1 MKKLLLAMIAVAAL
15 ISFAA
20 CDHNETYADQRDREL
35 DSINAFLRNENIK
48 VIKEAEFEKRF
59 EARKAGDKT
68 IKLTDTDPANNEYV
82 LFESNGIY
90 MQVIHDGC
98 GEYIAKNDKKGKNV
112 LCRFTEYCLANRAK
126 ICDEAITLTNDVPS
140 LAIYTDEMNVTNT
153 SGTFSGYFVDTS
165 KSLLAKT
172 YNSSYYG
179 TVSATVPS
187 GWLIPF
193 TWIKVGRLV
202 SEDDELAHVRL
213 LVPHT
218 YGTTSASA
226 SVYACLYDIRF
237 QAAR

>member
-1 MKKLLLAMIAVAAL
+1 MKKLLLSIIAIAAL
-15 ISFAA
+15 VTFAA
-20 CDHNETYADQRDREL
+20 CDHNETYADQRNREL
-35 DSINAFLRNENIK
+35 DSINAFLRNENVK
-48 VIKEAEFEKRF
+48 VIKESEFEQRF

-68 IKLTDTDPANNEYV
+68 IKLTDTDPSNNEYV

-90 MQVIHDGC
+90 MQVINDGC
-98 GEYIAKNDKKGKNV
+98 GNYIAKGKTQNV
-112 LCRFTEYCLANRAK
+112 LCRYTEYCLANRAK
-126 ICDEAITLTNDVPS
+126 ICDDAITLTNDVPRF
-140 LAIYTDEMNVTNT
+140 AIYTDEMSVKNT
-153 SGTFSGYFVDTS
+153 SGTFEGSFVDTNH
-165 KSLLAKT
+165 SLLAQT

-179 TVSATVPS
+179 SVSATVPS

-193 TWIKVGRLV
+193 SWIKIGRLITA
-202 SEDDELAHVRL
+202 DDELAHVRL

>member
-1 MKKLLLAMIAVAAL
+1 MKKLLLSIIAIAAL
-15 ISFAA
+15 VTFAA
-20 CDHNETYADQRDREL
+20 CDHNETYADQRNREL
-35 DSINAFLRNENIK
+35 DSINAFLRNENVK
-48 VIKEAEFEKRF
+48 VIKESEFEQRF

-68 IKLTDTDPANNEYV
+68 IKLTDTDPNNNEYV

-98 GEYIAKNDKKGKNV
+98 GNYIAKGETKNV

-126 ICDEAITLTNDVPS
+126 ICDDAITLTNDVPRF
-140 LAIYTDEMNVTNT
+140 AIYTDEMSVKNT
-153 SGTFSGYFVDTS
+153 SGTFEGSFVDTNH
-165 KSLLAKT
+165 SLLAQT

-179 TVSATVPS
+179 SVSATVPS

-193 TWIKVGRLV
+193 SWIKIGRLITA
-202 SEDDELAHVRL
+202 DDELAHVRL

>member
-1 MKKLLLAMIAVAAL
+1 MKKLLLSIIAIAAL
-15 ISFAA
+15 VTFAA
-20 CDHNETYADQRDREL
+20 CDHNETYADQRNREL
-35 DSINAFLRNENIK
+35 DSINAFLRNENVK
-48 VIKEAEFEKRF
+48 VIKESEFEQRF

-68 IKLTDTDPANNEYV
+68 IKLTDTDPNNNEYV

-98 GEYIAKNDKKGKNV
+98 GNYIAKGKTQNV
-112 LCRFTEYCLANRAK
+112 LCRYTEYCLANRAK
-126 ICDEAITLTNDVPS
+126 ICDDAITLTNDVPRF
-140 LAIYTDEMNVTNT
+140 AVYTDEMSVKNT
-153 SGTFSGYFVDTS
+153 SGTFEGSFVDTNH
-165 KSLLAKT
+165 SLLAQT

-179 TVSATVPS
+179 SVSATVPS

-193 TWIKVGRLV
+193 SWIKIGRLITA
-202 SEDDELAHVRL
+202 DDELAHVRL

>member
-1 MKKLLLAMIAVAAL
+1 MKKLLLSIIAIAAL
-15 ISFAA
+15 VTFAA
-20 CDHNETYADQRDREL
+20 CDHNETYADQRNREL
-35 DSINAFLRNENIK
+35 DSINAFLRNENVK
-48 VIKEAEFEKRF
+48 VIKESEFEQRF

-68 IKLTDTDPANNEYV
+68 IKLTDTDPNNNEYV

-98 GEYIAKNDKKGKNV
+98 GNYIAKGKIQNV
-112 LCRFTEYCLANRAK
+112 LCRYTEYCLANRAK
-126 ICDEAITLTNDVPS
+126 ICDDAITLTNDVPRF
-140 LAIYTDEMNVTNT
+140 AIYTDEMSVKNT
-153 SGTFSGYFVDTS
+153 SGTFEGSFVDTS
-165 KSLLAKT
+165 KSLLAQT

-179 TVSATVPS
+179 SVSATVPS

-193 TWIKVGRLV
+193 SWIKIGRLITA
-202 SEDDELAHVRL
+202 DDELAHVRL

>member
-1 MKKLLLAMIAVAAL
+1 MKKLLLSIIAIAAL
-15 ISFAA
+15 VTFAA
-20 CDHNETYADQRDREL
+20 CDHNETYADQRNREL
-35 DSINAFLRNENIK
+35 DSINAFLRNENVK
-48 VIKEAEFEKRF
+48 VIKESEFEQRF

-68 IKLTDTDPANNEYV
+68 IKLTDTDPNNNEYV

-98 GEYIAKNDKKGKNV
+98 GNYIAKGKTQNV
-112 LCRFTEYCLANRAK
+112 LCRYTEYCLANRAK
-126 ICDEAITLTNDVPS
+126 ICDDAITLTNDVPRF
-140 LAIYTDEMNVTNT
+140 AIYTDEMSVKNT
-153 SGTFSGYFVDTS
+153 SGTFEGSFVDTNH
-165 KSLLAKT
+165 SLLAQT

-179 TVSATVPS
+179 SVSATVPS

-193 TWIKVGRLV
+193 SWIKIGQLITA
-202 SEDDELAHVRL
+202 DDELAHVRL

>member
-1 MKKLLLAMIAVAAL
+1 MKKLLLSIIAIAAL
-15 ISFAA
+15 VTFAA
-20 CDHNETYADQRDREL
+20 CDHNETYADQRNREL
-35 DSINAFLRNENIK
+35 DSINAFLRNENVK
-48 VIKEAEFEKRF
+48 VIKESEFEQRF

-68 IKLTDTDPANNEYV
+68 IKLTDTDPNNNEYV

-98 GEYIAKNDKKGKNV
+98 GNYIAKGETKNV
-112 LCRFTEYCLANRAK
+112 LCRYTEYCLANRAK
-126 ICDEAITLTNDVPS
+126 ICDDAITLTNDVPRF
-140 LAIYTDEMNVTNT
+140 AIYTDEMSVKNT
-153 SGTFSGYFVDTS
+153 SGTFEGSFVDTNH
-165 KSLLAKT
+165 SLLAQT

-179 TVSATVPS
+179 SVSATVPS

-193 TWIKVGRLV
+193 SWIKIGRLITA
-202 SEDDELAHVRL
+202 DDELAHVRL

>member
-1 MKKLLLAMIAVAAL
+1 MKKLLLSIIAIAAL
-15 ISFAA
+15 VTFAA
-20 CDHNETYADQRDREL
+20 CDHNETYADQRNREL
-35 DSINAFLRNENIK
+35 DSINAFLRNENVK
-48 VIKEAEFEKRF
+48 VIKESEFEQRF

-68 IKLTDTDPANNEYV
+68 IKLTDTDPNNNEYV

-98 GEYIAKNDKKGKNV
+98 GNYIAKGKTQNV
-112 LCRFTEYCLANRAK
+112 LCRYTEYCLANRAK
-126 ICDEAITLTNDVPS
+126 ICDDAITLTNDVPRF
-140 LAIYTDEMNVTNT
+140 AIYTDEMSVKNT
-153 SGTFSGYFVDTS
+153 SGTFEGSFVDTS
-165 KSLLAKT
+165 KSLLAQT

-179 TVSATVPS
+179 SVSATVPS

-193 TWIKVGRLV
+193 SWIKIGRLITA
-202 SEDDELAHVRL
+202 DDELAHVRL

>member
-1 MKKLLLAMIAVAAL
+1 MKKILLIVMAVAAMF
-15 ISFAA
+15 SMVA
-20 CDHNETYADQRDREL
+20 CDDTETYADLVKTER
-35 DSINAFLRNENIK
+35 DSISAFLRNEQIT
-48 VIKEAEFEKRF
+48 VISEKEFKERF
-59 EARKAGDKT
+59 DHGVT
-68 IKLTDTDPANNEYV
+68 PLTDTVPVSKGGKNEYV

-90 MQVIHDGC
+90 MQVINDGC
-98 GEYIAKNDKKGKNV
+98 GDYIAKGKTRNV

-126 ICDEAITLTNDVPS
+126 ICDEAITLTNDVPTY
-140 LAIYTDEMNVTNT
+140 AAMTDEISVTNT
-153 SGTFSGYFVDTS
+153 SGTFEGSFVDIK
-165 KSLLAKT
+165 KSLLANT

-193 TWIKVGRLV
+193 TWIKVGRLITA
-202 SEDDELAHVRL
+202 DDELAHVRL

>member
-1 MKKLLLAMIAVAAL
+1 MKKLLLSIIAIAAL
-15 ISFAA
+15 VTFAA
-20 CDHNETYADQRDREL
+20 CDHNETYADQRNREL
-35 DSINAFLRNENIK
+35 DSINAFLRNENVK
-48 VIKEAEFEKRF
+48 VIKEAEFERRF

-68 IKLTDTDPANNEYV
+68 IKLTDTDPNNNEYV

-90 MQVIHDGC
+90 MQVINDGC
-98 GEYIAKNDKKGKNV
+98 GNYIAKGKTQNV
-112 LCRFTEYCLANRAK
+112 LCRYTEYCLANRAK
-126 ICDEAITLTNDVPS
+126 ICDDAITLTNDVPRF
-140 LAIYTDEMNVTNT
+140 AIYTDEMSVKNT
-153 SGTFSGYFVDTS
+153 SGTFEGSFVDTNH
-165 KSLLAKT
+165 SLLAQT

-179 TVSATVPS
+179 SVSATVPS

-193 TWIKVGRLV
+193 SWIKIGRLITA
-202 SEDDELAHVRL
+202 DDELAHVRL

>member
-1 MKKLLLAMIAVAAL
+1 MKKILLIVMAVAAMF
-15 ISFAA
+15 SMVA
-20 CDHNETYADQRDREL
+20 CDDTETYADLVKTER
-35 DSINAFLRNENIK
+35 DSISAFLRNEQIT
-48 VIKEAEFEKRF
+48 VISEKEFKERF
-59 EARKAGDKT
+59 DNGVT
-68 IKLTDTDPANNEYV
+68 PLTDTVPVSKGGKNEYV

-90 MQVIHDGC
+90 MQVINDGC
-98 GEYIAKNDKKGKNV
+98 GDYIAKGKTKNV
-112 LCRFTEYCLANRAK
+112 LCRFTEYCLAKRAK
-126 ICDEAITLTNDVPS
+126 ICDDAITLTNDVPTY
-140 LAIYTDEMNVTNT
+140 AAMTDEISVKNT
-153 SGTFSGYFVDTS
+153 SGTFEGSFVDIK
-165 KSLLAKT
+165 KSLLANT

-193 TWIKVGRLV
+193 TWIKVGRLITA
-202 SEDDELAHVRL
+202 DDELAHVRL

>member
-1 MKKLLLAMIAVAAL
+1 MKKLLLSIIAIAAL
-15 ISFAA
+15 VTFAA
-20 CDHNETYADQRDREL
+20 CDHNETYADQRNREL
-35 DSINAFLRNENIK
+35 DSINAFLRNENVK
-48 VIKEAEFEKRF
+48 VIKESEFEQRF

-68 IKLTDTDPANNEYV
+68 IKLTDTDPNNNEYV

-98 GEYIAKNDKKGKNV
+98 GNYIAKGKTQNV
-112 LCRFTEYCLANRAK
+112 LCRYTEYCLANRAK
-126 ICDEAITLTNDVPS
+126 ICDDAITLTNVVPRF
-140 LAIYTDEMNVTNT
+140 AIYTDEMSVKNT
-153 SGTFSGYFVDTS
+153 SGTFEGSFVDTNH
-165 KSLLAKT
+165 SLLAQT

-179 TVSATVPS
+179 SVSATVPS

-193 TWIKVGRLV
+193 SWIKIGRLITA
-202 SEDDELAHVRL
+202 DDERAHVRL

>member
-68 IKLTDTDPANNEYV
+68 VKLTDTDPNNNEYV

-90 MQVIHDGC
+90 MQVINDGC
-98 GEYIAKNDKKGKNV
+98 GDYIAKGKTKNV
-112 LCRFTEYCLANRAK
+112 LCRFT
-126 ICDEAITLTNDVPS
+126 AITLTNEVP
-140 LAIYTDEMNVTNT
+140 AYAAMTDEISVTNT
-153 SGTFSGYFVDTS
+153 SGTFEGSFVDIK
-165 KSLLAKT
+165 KSLLANT

-193 TWIKVGRLV
+193 TWIKVGRLITA
-202 SEDDELAHVRL
+202 DDELAHVRL

>member
-15 ISFAA
+15 ITFAA

-35 DSINAFLRNENIK
+35 DSIDAFLRNEKVK
-48 VIKEAEFEKRF
+48 VISETEFERRF

-68 IKLTDTDPANNEYV
+68 IKLTDTASDNNEYV

-90 MQVIHDGC
+90 MQVINDGC
-98 GEYIAKNDKKGKNV
+98 GDYIGKGETKNV

-126 ICDEAITLTNDVPS
+126 ICDDAITLTNDVPS
-140 LAIYTDEMNVTNT
+140 MAVYTDEIRVENT
-153 SGTFSGYFVDTS
+153 SGTFSGSFVDTNY
-165 KSLLAKT
+165 SLLART
-172 YNSSYYG
+172 YNSSSYG

-193 TWIKVGRLV
+193 SWIKVGRLV
-202 SEDDELAHVRL
+202 TADDELAHVRL

-226 SVYACLYDIRF
+226 SVYACLYDLRF
-237 QAAR
+237 QASR

>member
-1 MKKLLLAMIAVAAL
+1 MKKLLLSIIAIAAL
-15 ISFAA
+15 VTFAA
-20 CDHNETYADQRDREL
+20 CDHNETYADQRNREL
-35 DSINAFLRNENIK
+35 DSINAFLRNENVK
-48 VIKEAEFEKRF
+48 VIKESEFEQRF
-59 EARKAGDKT
+59 EARKAGDKA
-68 IKLTDTDPANNEYV
+68 IKLTDTDPNNNEYV

-98 GEYIAKNDKKGKNV
+98 GNYIAKGKTQNV
-112 LCRFTEYCLANRAK
+112 LCRYTEYCLANRAK
-126 ICDEAITLTNDVPS
+126 ICDDAITLTNDVPRF
-140 LAIYTDEMNVTNT
+140 AIYTDEMSVKNT
-153 SGTFSGYFVDTS
+153 SGTFEGSFVDTNH
-165 KSLLAKT
+165 SLLAQT

-179 TVSATVPS
+179 SVSATVPS

-193 TWIKVGRLV
+193 SWIKIGRLITA
-202 SEDDELAHVRL
+202 DDELAHVRL

>member
-1 MKKLLLAMIAVAAL
+1 MKKLLLSIIAIAAL
-15 ISFAA
+15 VTFAA
-20 CDHNETYADQRDREL
+20 CDHNETYADQRNREL
-35 DSINAFLRNENIK
+35 DSINAFLRNENVK
-48 VIKEAEFEKRF
+48 VIKEAEFERRF

-68 IKLTDTDPANNEYV
+68 IKLTDTDPNNNEYV

-98 GEYIAKNDKKGKNV
+98 GNYIAKGKTQNV
-112 LCRFTEYCLANRAK
+112 LCRYTEYCLANRAK
-126 ICDEAITLTNDVPS
+126 ICDDAITLTNDVPRF
-140 LAIYTDEMNVTNT
+140 AIYTDEMSVKNT
-153 SGTFSGYFVDTS
+153 SGTFEGSFVDTS
-165 KSLLAKT
+165 KSLLAQT

-179 TVSATVPS
+179 SVSATVPS

-193 TWIKVGRLV
+193 SWIKIGRLITA
-202 SEDDELAHVRL
+202 DDELAHVRL

>member
-1 MKKLLLAMIAVAAL
+1 M
-15 ISFAA
+15 
-20 CDHNETYADQRDREL
+20 
-35 DSINAFLRNENIK
+35 
-48 VIKEAEFEKRF
+48 
-59 EARKAGDKT
+59 
-68 IKLTDTDPANNEYV
+68 

-90 MQVIHDGC
+90 MQVINDGC
-98 GEYIAKNDKKGKNV
+98 GDYIAKGKTQNV

-126 ICDEAITLTNDVPS
+126 ICDDAITLTNDVP
-140 LAIYTDEMNVTNT
+140 AWAAMTDEISVKNT
-153 SGTFSGYFVDTS
+153 SGTFEGYFVDIK
-165 KSLLAKT
+165 KSLLANT

-193 TWIKVGRLV
+193 TWIKVGRLITA
-202 SEDDELAHVRL
+202 DDELAHVRL

>member
-48 VIKEAEFEKRF
+48 VINEAEFEKRF

-68 IKLTDTDPANNEYV
+68 VKLTDTDPNNNEYV

-90 MQVIHDGC
+90 MQVLEPGC
-98 GEYIAKNDKKGKNV
+98 GDYIKKDHSEEVLVRFDEYSLN
-112 LCRFTEYCLANRAK
+112 LRAK
-126 ICDEAITLTNDVPS
+126 ICDAALTCSNNHVGASFNVDK
-140 LAIYTDEMNVTNT
+140 LRVTNT
-153 SGTFSGYFVDTS
+153 SGTFTGLFVEPLKSVFALTYNQSGYTS
-165 KSLLAKT
+165 S
-172 YNSSYYG
+172 G
-179 TVSATVPS
+179 VSGTVPS

-193 TWIKVGRLV
+193 SWVKIGRGNA
-202 SEDDELAHVRL
+202 EGEKLAHVRL

-218 YGTTSASA
+218 YGSTTASG
-226 SVYACLYDIRF
+226 SVYSCLYDMTLQKGR
-237 QAAR
+237 

>member
-1 MKKLLLAMIAVAAL
+1 MKKLLLSIIAIAAL
-15 ISFAA
+15 VTFAA
-20 CDHNETYADQRDREL
+20 CDHNETYADLRNREL
-35 DSINAFLRNENIK
+35 DSINAFLRNENVK
-48 VIKEAEFEKRF
+48 VIKESEFEQRF

-68 IKLTDTDPANNEYV
+68 IKLTDTDPNNNEYV

-98 GEYIAKNDKKGKNV
+98 GNYIAKGKTQNV
-112 LCRFTEYCLANRAK
+112 LCRYTEYCLANRAK
-126 ICDEAITLTNDVPS
+126 ICDDAITLTNDVPRF
-140 LAIYTDEMNVTNT
+140 AIYTDEMSVKNT
-153 SGTFSGYFVDTS
+153 SGTFEGSFVDTS
-165 KSLLAKT
+165 KSLLAQT

-179 TVSATVPS
+179 SVSATVPS

-193 TWIKVGRLV
+193 SWIKIGRLITA
-202 SEDDELAHVRL
+202 DDELAHVRL

>member
-1 MKKLLLAMIAVAAL
+1 MKKLLLSIISIAAL
-15 ISFAA
+15 VTFAA
-20 CDHNETYADQRDREL
+20 CDHNETYADQRNREL
-35 DSINAFLRNENIK
+35 DSINAFLRNENVK
-48 VIKEAEFEKRF
+48 VIKESEFEQRF

-68 IKLTDTDPANNEYV
+68 IKLTDTDPNNNEYV

-98 GEYIAKNDKKGKNV
+98 GNYIAKGKTQNV
-112 LCRFTEYCLANRAK
+112 LCRYTEYCLANRAK
-126 ICDEAITLTNDVPS
+126 ICDDAITLTNDVPRF
-140 LAIYTDEMNVTNT
+140 AIYTDEMSVKNT
-153 SGTFSGYFVDTS
+153 SGTFEGSFVDTS
-165 KSLLAKT
+165 KSLLAQT

-179 TVSATVPS
+179 SVSATVPS

-193 TWIKVGRLV
+193 SWIKIGRLITA
-202 SEDDELAHVRL
+202 DDELAHVRL

>member
-1 MKKLLLAMIAVAAL
+1 MKKILLIVMAVAAMF
-15 ISFAA
+15 SMVA
-20 CDHNETYADQRDREL
+20 CDDTETYADLVKTER
-35 DSINAFLRNENIK
+35 DSISAFLRNEQIT
-48 VIKEAEFEKRF
+48 VISEKEFKERF
-59 EARKAGDKT
+59 DNGVT
-68 IKLTDTDPANNEYV
+68 PLTDTVPVSKGGKNEYV

-90 MQVIHDGC
+90 MQVINDGC
-98 GEYIAKNDKKGKNV
+98 GDYIAKGKTQNV

-126 ICDEAITLTNDVPS
+126 ICDDAITLTNDVPTY
-140 LAIYTDEMNVTNT
+140 AAMTDEISVTNT
-153 SGTFSGYFVDTS
+153 SGTFEGSFVDTS
-165 KSLLAKT
+165 KSLLAYT

-193 TWIKVGRLV
+193 TWIKVGRLITA
-202 SEDDELAHVRL
+202 DDELAHVRL

>member
-1 MKKLLLAMIAVAAL
+1 MKKILLIVMAVAAMF
-15 ISFAA
+15 SMVA
-20 CDHNETYADQRDREL
+20 CDDTETYADLVKTER
-35 DSINAFLRNENIK
+35 DSISAFLRNEQIT
-48 VIKEAEFEKRF
+48 VISEKEFKERF
-59 EARKAGDKT
+59 DHGVT
-68 IKLTDTDPANNEYV
+68 PLTDTVPVSKGGKNEYV

-90 MQVIHDGC
+90 MQVINDGC
-98 GEYIAKNDKKGKNV
+98 GDYIAKGKTKNV
-112 LCRFTEYCLANRAK
+112 LCRFTEYCLAKRAK
-126 ICDEAITLTNDVPS
+126 ICDEAITLTNDVPTY
-140 LAIYTDEMNVTNT
+140 AAMTDEISVTNT
-153 SGTFSGYFVDTS
+153 SGTFEGSFVDIK
-165 KSLLAKT
+165 KSLLANT

-193 TWIKVGRLV
+193 TWIKVGRLITA
-202 SEDDELAHVRL
+202 DDELAHVRL

>member
-1 MKKLLLAMIAVAAL
+1 MKKLLLSIIAIAAL
-15 ISFAA
+15 VTFAA
-20 CDHNETYADQRDREL
+20 CDHNETYADQRNREL
-35 DSINAFLRNENIK
+35 DSINAFLRNENVK
-48 VIKEAEFEKRF
+48 VIKESEFERRF

-68 IKLTDTDPANNEYV
+68 IKLTDTDPNNNEYV

-98 GEYIAKNDKKGKNV
+98 GNYIAKGKTQNV
-112 LCRFTEYCLANRAK
+112 LCRYTEYCLANRAK
-126 ICDEAITLTNDVPS
+126 ICDDAITLTNDVPRF
-140 LAIYTDEMNVTNT
+140 AIYTDEMSVKNT
-153 SGTFSGYFVDTS
+153 SGTFEGSFVDTNH
-165 KSLLAKT
+165 SLLAQT

-179 TVSATVPS
+179 SVSATVPS

-193 TWIKVGRLV
+193 SWIKIGRLITA
-202 SEDDELAHVRL
+202 DDELAHVRL

>member
-1 MKKLLLAMIAVAAL
+1 MKKLLLSIIAIAAL
-15 ISFAA
+15 VTFAA
-20 CDHNETYADQRDREL
+20 CDHNETYADQRNREL
-35 DSINAFLRNENIK
+35 DSINAFLRNENVK
-48 VIKEAEFEKRF
+48 VIKESEFEQRF

-68 IKLTDTDPANNEYV
+68 IKLTDTDPNNNEYV

-98 GEYIAKNDKKGKNV
+98 GNYIAKGKTQNV
-112 LCRFTEYCLANRAK
+112 LCRYTEYCLANRAK
-126 ICDEAITLTNDVPS
+126 ICDDAITLTNDVPRF
-140 LAIYTDEMNVTNT
+140 AIYTDEMSVKNT
-153 SGTFSGYFVDTS
+153 SGTFEGSFVDTS
-165 KSLLAKT
+165 KSLLAQT

-179 TVSATVPS
+179 SVSVTVPS

-193 TWIKVGRLV
+193 SWIKIGRLITA
-202 SEDDELAHVRL
+202 DDELAHVRL

>member
-1 MKKLLLAMIAVAAL
+1 MKKLLLSIIAIAAL
-15 ISFAA
+15 VTFAA
-20 CDHNETYADQRDREL
+20 CDHNETYADQRNREL
-35 DSINAFLRNENIK
+35 DSINAFLRNENVK
-48 VIKEAEFEKRF
+48 VIKESEFEQRF

-68 IKLTDTDPANNEYV
+68 IKLTDTDPNNNEYV

-98 GEYIAKNDKKGKNV
+98 GNYIAKGKPQNV
-112 LCRFTEYCLANRAK
+112 LCRYTEYCLANRAK
-126 ICDEAITLTNDVPS
+126 ICDDAITLTNDVPRF
-140 LAIYTDEMNVTNT
+140 AIYTDEMSVKNT
-153 SGTFSGYFVDTS
+153 SGTFEGSFVDTS
-165 KSLLAKT
+165 KSLLAQT

-179 TVSATVPS
+179 SVSATVPS

-193 TWIKVGRLV
+193 SWIKIGRLITA
-202 SEDDELAHVRL
+202 DDELAHVRL

>member
-1 MKKLLLAMIAVAAL
+1 MKKLLLSIIAIAAL
-15 ISFAA
+15 VTFAA
-20 CDHNETYADQRDREL
+20 CDHNETYADQRNREL
-35 DSINAFLRNENIK
+35 DSINAFLRNENVK
-48 VIKEAEFEKRF
+48 VIKESEFEQRF

-68 IKLTDTDPANNEYV
+68 IKLTDTDPNNNEYV

-98 GEYIAKNDKKGKNV
+98 GNYIAKGKTQNV
-112 LCRFTEYCLANRAK
+112 LCRYTEYCLANRAK
-126 ICDEAITLTNDVPS
+126 ICDDAITLTNDVPRF
-140 LAIYTDEMNVTNT
+140 AIYTDEMSVKNT
-153 SGTFSGYFVDTS
+153 SGTFEGSFVDTNH
-165 KSLLAKT
+165 SLLAQT

-179 TVSATVPS
+179 RVSATVPS

-193 TWIKVGRLV
+193 SWIKIGRLITA
-202 SEDDELAHVRL
+202 DDELAHVRL

>member
-1 MKKLLLAMIAVAAL
+1 MKKLLLSIIAIAAL
-15 ISFAA
+15 VTFAA
-20 CDHNETYADQRDREL
+20 CDHNETYADQRNREL
-35 DSINAFLRNENIK
+35 DSINAFLRNENVK
-48 VIKEAEFEKRF
+48 VIKESEFEQRF

-68 IKLTDTDPANNEYV
+68 IKLTDTDPNNNEYV

-90 MQVIHDGC
+90 MQVINDGC
-98 GEYIAKNDKKGKNV
+98 GNYIAKGKTQNV
-112 LCRFTEYCLANRAK
+112 LCRYTEYCLANRAK
-126 ICDEAITLTNDVPS
+126 ICDDAITLTNDVPRF
-140 LAIYTDEMNVTNT
+140 AIYTDEMSVKNT
-153 SGTFSGYFVDTS
+153 SGTFEGSFVDTNH
-165 KSLLAKT
+165 SLLAQT

-179 TVSATVPS
+179 SVSATVPS

-193 TWIKVGRLV
+193 SWIKIGRLITA
-202 SEDDELAHVRL
+202 DDELAHVRL

>member
-48 VIKEAEFEKRF
+48 VVKEAEFEKRF

-68 IKLTDTDPANNEYV
+68 VKLTDTDPNNNEYV

-90 MQVIHDGC
+90 MQVINDGC
-98 GEYIAKNDKKGKNV
+98 G
-112 LCRFTEYCLANRAK
+112 NRAK
-126 ICDEAITLTNDVPS
+126 ICDDAITLTNDVPTY
-140 LAIYTDEMNVTNT
+140 AAMTDEISVTNT
-153 SGTFSGYFVDTS
+153 SGTFEGSFVDIK
-165 KSLLAKT
+165 KSLLANT

-193 TWIKVGRLV
+193 TWIKVGRLITA
-202 SEDDELAHVRL
+202 DDELAHVRL

>member
-1 MKKLLLAMIAVAAL
+1 MKKLLLSIIAIAAL
-15 ISFAA
+15 VTFAA
-20 CDHNETYADQRDREL
+20 CDHNETYADQRNREL
-35 DSINAFLRNENIK
+35 DSINAFLRNENVK
-48 VIKEAEFEKRF
+48 VIKESEFEQRF

-68 IKLTDTDPANNEYV
+68 IKLTDTDPNNNEYV

-98 GEYIAKNDKKGKNV
+98 GNYIAKGKTQNV
-112 LCRFTEYCLANRAK
+112 LCRYTEYCLANRAK
-126 ICDEAITLTNDVPS
+126 ICDDAITLTNDVPRF
-140 LAIYTDEMNVTNT
+140 AIYTDEMSVKNT
-153 SGTFSGYFVDTS
+153 SGTFEGSFVDTS
-165 KSLLAKT
+165 KSLLAQT

-179 TVSATVPS
+179 SVSAAVPS

-193 TWIKVGRLV
+193 SWIKIGRLITA
-202 SEDDELAHVRL
+202 DDELAHVRL

>member
-1 MKKLLLAMIAVAAL
+1 MKKLLLSIIAIAAL
-15 ISFAA
+15 VTFAA
-20 CDHNETYADQRDREL
+20 CDHNETYADQRNREL
-35 DSINAFLRNENIK
+35 DSINAFLRNEQIT
-48 VIKEAEFEKRF
+48 VISEKEFKERF
-59 EARKAGDKT
+59 DNGVT
-68 IKLTDTDPANNEYV
+68 PLTDTVPVSRGGKNEYV

-98 GEYIAKNDKKGKNV
+98 GNYIAKGKTQNV
-112 LCRFTEYCLANRAK
+112 LCRYTEYCLANRAK
-126 ICDEAITLTNDVPS
+126 ICDDAITLTNDVPRF
-140 LAIYTDEMNVTNT
+140 AIYTDEMSVKNT
-153 SGTFSGYFVDTS
+153 SGTFEGSFVDTS
-165 KSLLAKT
+165 KSLLAQT

-179 TVSATVPS
+179 SVSATVPS

-193 TWIKVGRLV
+193 SWIKIGRLITA
-202 SEDDELAHVRL
+202 DDELAHVRL

>member
-1 MKKLLLAMIAVAAL
+1 MKKLLLSIIALAAL
-15 ISFAA
+15 VTFAA
-20 CDHNETYADQRDREL
+20 CDHNETYAEQRNREL
-35 DSINAFLRNENIK
+35 DSINAFLRNENVK
-48 VIKEAEFEKRF
+48 VIKESEFEQRF

-68 IKLTDTDPANNEYV
+68 IKLTDTDPNNNEYV

-98 GEYIAKNDKKGKNV
+98 GNYIAKGKTQNV
-112 LCRFTEYCLANRAK
+112 LCRYTEYCLANRAK
-126 ICDEAITLTNDVPS
+126 ICDDAITLTNDVPRF
-140 LAIYTDEMNVTNT
+140 AIYTDEMSVKNT
-153 SGTFSGYFVDTS
+153 SGTFEGSFVDTNH
-165 KSLLAKT
+165 SLLAQT

-179 TVSATVPS
+179 SVSATVPS

-193 TWIKVGRLV
+193 SWIKIGRLITA
-202 SEDDELAHVRL
+202 DDELAHVRL

>member
-1 MKKLLLAMIAVAAL
+1 MKKILLIVMAVAAMF
-15 ISFAA
+15 SMVA
-20 CDHNETYADQRDREL
+20 CDDTETYADLVKTER
-35 DSINAFLRNENIK
+35 DSISAFLRNEQIT
-48 VIKEAEFEKRF
+48 VISEKEFKERF
-59 EARKAGDKT
+59 DNGVT
-68 IKLTDTDPANNEYV
+68 PLTDTVPVSRGGKNEYV

-90 MQVIHDGC
+90 MQVINDGC
-98 GEYIAKNDKKGKNV
+98 GDYIAKGKTKNV

-126 ICDEAITLTNDVPS
+126 ICDDAITLTNDVP
-140 LAIYTDEMNVTNT
+140 AYAAMTDEISVTNT
-153 SGTFSGYFVDTS
+153 SGTFEGSFVDIK
-165 KSLLAKT
+165 KSLLANT

-193 TWIKVGRLV
+193 TWIKVGRLITA
-202 SEDDELAHVRL
+202 DDELAHVRL